1 MDKYQGNQLR
11 YPMNRWIGSVI
22 HLSNYWAGLV
32 SCTYMYLFILFCFK
46 YGKTALDFAESF
58 GRKVS
63 KKMRSELVK
72 LWLITAGNLRYR
84 TVMTAKT
91 NCKLIVRCFKLHRYY
106 SNPLN
111 LSIVTEVFWIWIIKL
126 QVQNVRR
133 VITASVKTSH
143 QKVSSGQ
150 CSLSIRRS
158 I

>member
-1 MDKYQGNQLR
+1 
-11 YPMNRWIGSVI
+11 
-22 HLSNYWAGLV
+22 
-32 SCTYMYLFILFCFK
+32 
-46 YGKTALDFAESF
+46 
-58 GRKVS
+58 
-63 KKMRSELVK
+63 
-72 LWLITAGNLRYR
+72 
-84 TVMTAKT
+84 MTAKT
-91 NCKLIVRCFKLHRYY
+91 NFKLILRCFKLHRHY